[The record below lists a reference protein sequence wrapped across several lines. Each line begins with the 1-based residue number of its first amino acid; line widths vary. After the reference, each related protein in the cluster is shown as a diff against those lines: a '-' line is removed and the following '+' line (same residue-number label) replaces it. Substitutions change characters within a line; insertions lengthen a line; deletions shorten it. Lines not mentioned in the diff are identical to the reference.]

1 MSKKTWHLTRRS
13 FLQGAGVAL
22 GLPML
27 EAMTPPRLQ
36 AAEKELPCR
45 LACFYVPNGVCN
57 AEWIPETAG
66 RDYQLSPS
74 LQRLEDFKDD
84 FTVISGICHPNV
96 DVGQHECGDT
106 FLTASRLGS
115 TPGYDYK
122 NSISVDQVAAM
133 HLGKATRFPSL
144 VLSRQGGTGEARHS
158 ATMSF
163 SREGVPLAAEN
174 DPRLVFERLFQDTS
188 PSARSAVQKRLAE
201 ERSILDMVQDSS
213 RALRRRLG
221 RIDQQKLDEYL
232 TSVHEVEAQIR
243 RSEAWLD
250 VPKPAVDSA
259 TLDLKVNPRAHD
271 ELKQYL
277 ATMFDLIFLAFQ
289 SDTTRV
295 ATFQLDQEV
304 ANHPFTKFLGFTDTY
319 HGLSHHG
326 GDPEM
331 LKKLAQIDR
340 FYLDQ
345 LAAFLRRM
353 KAAQEGAG
361 TLLDRTLILYGSGM
375 NNGDRGGHFGTNLP
389 LLFAGG
395 RGLGLEQGRH
405 LAYKQPEHATYKT
418 HASAPPLTNLFCTML
433 AHLDVPVQAF
443 ADSTGR
449 IAELSSL
456 PADP

>member
-13 FLQGAGVAL
+13 FLRGAGVAL
-22 GLPML
+22 GLPLL
-27 EAMTPPRLQ
+27 EAMIPERLQ
-36 AAEKELPCR
+36 AAEKEIPRR

-74 LQRLEDFKDD
+74 LRRLEEFKED
-84 FTVISGICHPNV
+84 FTVISGICHPNIE
-96 DVGQHECGDT
+96 VGQHACGDT
-106 FLTASRLGS
+106 FLTARHLGS

-133 HLGKATRFPSL
+133 QLGKSTRFPSL

-163 SREGVPLAAEN
+163 SREGGPLAAEN
-174 DPRLVFERLFQDTS
+174 NPRLVFERLFEDNS
-188 PSARSAVQKRLAE
+188 PNARSATQKRLAE
-201 ERSILDMVQDSS
+201 ERSILDMVQDNS
-213 RALRRRLG
+213 RALQRRLG
-221 RIDQQKLDEYL
+221 RTDRQKLDEYL
-232 TSVHEVEAQIR
+232 TSVREVEGQIR

-250 VPKPAVDSA
+250 VPKPKVDSGK
-259 TLDLKVNPRAHD
+259 LDLKVNPRAAD

-277 ATMFDLIFLAFQ
+277 STMFDLIFLAFQ
-289 SDTTRV
+289 TDTTRV
-295 ATFQLDQEV
+295 CTFQLDQEV

-331 LKKLAQIDR
+331 LKKLAQVDR

-345 LAAFLRRM
+345 LAAFLRRL
-353 KAAQEGAG
+353 KAAREGTG

-375 NNGDRGGHFGTNLP
+375 NNGKRGDHFGTNLP
-389 LLFAGG
+389 MLFAGG
-395 RGLGLEQGRH
+395 RELGLKQGRH
-405 LAYKQPEHATYKT
+405 LAYKQPEHDTYKT
-418 HASAPPLTNLFCTML
+418 HASAPPLSNLFCTML
-433 AHLDVPVQAF
+433 DHLKVPVKAF

-449 IAELSSL
+449 ITELSGRS
-456 PADP
+456 